1 MFGFSSKSDSKKIF
15 EQMEDGGKIPILT
28 EYKPFKDMVK
38 YVANE
43 TMRSLMLEIEEIS
56 RQEKDIILNIKNSQ
70 KEKSRFAARV
80 LYVSDQLNIQ
90 KNPNAQDSLDNL
102 KGDMSILNQVIEQGQ
117 SDLRILELQKETLNK
132 KLLKETL
139 DYCYDN
145 INNDEDEL
153 GKLLPEIDKLRQE
166 LEEKRIRRDDLQ
178 NKIEYTYGFI
188 HGLMGA
194 KKTEKMD
201 EEMLI

>member
-1 MFGFSSKSDSKKIF
+1 
-15 EQMEDGGKIPILT
+15 
-28 EYKPFKDMVK
+28 
-38 YVANE
+38 
-43 TMRSLMLEIEEIS
+43 MLEIEEIS
-56 RQEKDIILNIKNSQ
+56 RQEKDIILNVKNSQ